1 MTMKQIHQPFL
12 NVSAFLG
19 SLGMWLAIWG
29 IIVLVVAYSGQPGV
43 ACLTPMAWLLALP
56 AGWNYVAFA
65 KGMHGRQP
73 FIAGLLL
80 GASLGLLYGLLF
92 WAVSTVGMPAG
103 SDPDELVK
111 ARNMNLII
119 VAAGTVIGA
128 LLSGF
133 MARRAARLQQR
144 GQAVPVLKVS

>member
-1 MTMKQIHQPFL
+1 MTMKQTHQPFL
-12 NVSAFLG
+12 NISAFLG

-65 KGMHGRQP
+65 KGMPGRQP
-73 FIAGLLL
+73 LIAGLLL
-80 GASLGLLYGLLF
+80 GAILGLLYGLLF
-92 WAVSTVGMPAG
+92 WAVSTYGMPAG
-103 SDPDELVK
+103 SDPAELAK
-111 ARNMNLII
+111 ARTMNLVM
-119 VAAGTVIGA
+119 VAVGTVIGA
-128 LLSGF
+128 LLSGI
-133 MARRAARLQQR
+133 MARRAARLQER